1 MPPSVCTQASRNQLQ
16 ASLKSRYKISELALN
31 SVRSSLLSTIATGRE
46 QMHPQPEPQTSVVLL
61 HSLFPDSRN
70 TSKRS
75 TQARFSAGNLF

>member
-46 QMHPQPEPQTSVVLL
+46 QMHPQPQTSVVLL